1 MKELSEI
8 RKRHGIPKYV
18 NVKVIDYSRLSHRKI
33 IQRIKKIESN
43 IKGQDETFEDASM
56 INELQ
61 ILRREVQRRK
71 LQISA

>member
-1 MKELSEI
+1 MKELNEI
-8 RKRHGIPKYV
+8 RKRHGIPKH
-18 NVKVIDYSRLSHRKI
+18 VKVKVVDYSELSDRKI
-33 IQRIKKIESN
+33 IQRIKKIESD
-43 IKGQDETFEDASM
+43 IRGQDETFEDASM